1 MEERTDYCG
10 NITEKYVG
18 KKVSLDGWVQ
28 RRRDLG
34 GLIFVDLRDY
44 KGIVQLVFNTD
55 NQKALDVA
63 ETLRSEYVINAIGT
77 VRLRGEGATNEDM
90 TTGKVEVVVE
100 TVEVLNKSLTPP
112 FEIKDGIDSSEET
125 KLKYRYLDLRRPEM
139 QKAIRTRA
147 QIKHSVNEY
156 LYENGFIDIET
167 PNLTPSTPEGARDY
181 LVPSR
186 VYPGKFFAL
195 PQSPQLFKQLLMVG
209 GFDRYFQLAHCFR
222 DEDLRGDR
230 QPEFT
235 QIDIETSFMSKE
247 EIQTVTEG
255 LIARVMKDEKGIE
268 VKTPFPRIDWDDAMD
283 RYGSDKPDIRFGME
297 LQNLNET
304 LKDTEFKVFKGTIDN
319 GGQVKA
325 IVVKDGADKY
335 SRKNIEAYQEYIKRF
350 GAKGLAWAKFNDNE
364 LTGGVSKF
372 IKDHESALV
381 ERLGLENNDLL
392 LFVADNKKV
401 VADSLGYLRKA
412 IAKEQHL
419 YDPNEFAFT
428 WVVNWPLFEYDE
440 GIQRW
445 TAAHHPFTMP
455 NEEDVH
461 YLNDGEDPHKAYAQ
475 SYDIVLNGYELGGGS
490 IRIHDY
496 KIQEKMLKA
505 LDFTKEK
512 AYEQFGFLLDALQYG
527 CPPHGGLAIGLDR
540 FAMLLSQ
547 KDNIRDVI
555 AFPKNSNASE
565 PMTHAPLEVAK
576 QQLDDL
582 GIEITKK
589 D

>member
-419 YDPNEFAFT
+419 YDLILHNLHTGTVADHLT
-428 WVVNWPLFEYDE
+428 ALLQRLDSSHIQTDG
-440 GIQRW
+440 GIK
-445 TAAHHPFTMP
+445 
-455 NEEDVH
+455 
-461 YLNDGEDPHKAYAQ
+461 L
-475 SYDIVLNGYELGGGS
+475 
-490 IRIHDY
+490 
-496 KIQEKMLKA
+496 
-505 LDFTKEK
+505 
-512 AYEQFGFLLDALQYG
+512 
-527 CPPHGGLAIGLDR
+527 
-540 FAMLLSQ
+540 
-547 KDNIRDVI
+547 
-555 AFPKNSNASE
+555 
-565 PMTHAPLEVAK
+565 
-576 QQLDDL
+576 
-582 GIEITKK
+582 
-589 D
+589 